1 MRRTAVTN
9 WLQKGDPRVAQAL
22 AGHEHIQTTMGYARD
37 DLTDKMRS
45 VVEGTNR

>member
-22 AGHEHIQTTMGYARD
+22 AGHKHIQTTMDYARD
-37 DLTDKMRS
+37 DLIDKMRN
-45 VVEGTNR
+45 VVEG